1 MIPHGK
7 GGVVLIVIDYQ
18 DRRPIYEQIVE
29 KFQMLILKGVLE
41 QGEQMPSVRK
51 LAMDL
56 AINPNTIQ
64 KAYSMLEQQG
74 YIYPVKGRGN
84 FVSDKAALVQEKQ
97 KLYWKEY
104 RNMLQRGKEIGIS
117 KQQFVEKL
125 DYYWEEEYHD

>member
-1 MIPHGK
+1 
-7 GGVVLIVIDYQ
+7 
-18 DRRPIYEQIVE
+18 
-29 KFQMLILKGVLE
+29 
-41 QGEQMPSVRK
+41 MPSVRK
-51 LAMDL
+51 LAVEL
-56 AINPNTIQ
+56 SINPNTIQ

-125 DYYWEEEYHD
+125 DYFWEEEYHD

>member
-1 MIPHGK
+1 M
-7 GGVVLIVIDYQ
+7 IVIDYQ

-125 DYYWEEEYHD
+125 DYFWEEEYHD